1 MSTKSYCVKLDKNND
16 LETGTGGIKDDWFV
30 SLPDVKKHSE
40 FLGNVFQ
47 LLTKE
52 AVFDGTSRS
61 QPVTRWRDPK
71 YLKQLIDFEPS
82 EDPENEEYLLKAIK
96 LTIAYSV
103 KTGHPYFVNQLFSG

>member
-1 MSTKSYCVKLDKNND
+1 MSTKSNLVKLDINNNKET
-16 LETGTGGIKDDWFV
+16 ETGVIKDDWFV
-30 SLPDVKKHSE
+30 SLPDLKKHGE

-47 LLTKE
+47 LLTE
-52 AVFDGTSRS
+52 DAVFDGTNRS
-61 QPVTRWRDPK
+61 QPVTRWRDPN

-96 LTIAYSV
+96 HTIAYSV